1 MVKTKICG
9 IKRIEDVHY
18 VNQYLPDYIGFV
30 FADTRRKVSLETAAM
45 LAKELNP
52 QIQKVGVYV
61 RQEIGLLT
69 EALASG
75 TVDYLQLH
83 GDEDAAYEDAL
94 FESLIKRGI
103 DDPWEKCIK
112 AYRIKGAEDFQ
123 GIGKTKCKRILL
135 DTYSQIL
142 PGGTG
147 EHFDWKLIRGMEK
160 EFFLAGGI
168 SVDNIEQAI
177 REVRPYAV
185 DVSSSL
191 ETDGVKDKE
200 KIREFMETL
209 RRQEDSIK

>member
-1 MVKTKICG
+1 MVKIKICG
-9 IKRIEDVHY
+9 IKRMEDVYY

-30 FADTRRKVSLETAAM
+30 FADTRRRVSPETAAM
-45 LAKELNP
+45 LAKELDP
-52 QIQKVGVYV
+52 RIRKVGVYV

-69 EALASG
+69 EALVSG

-83 GDEDAAYEDAL
+83 GDEDAAYEEAL
-94 FESLIKRGI
+94 FESLSKNGI
-103 DDPWEKCIK
+103 DSPQERCIK
-112 AYRIKGAEDFQ
+112 ACRIRGAEDFR
-123 GIGKTKCKRILL
+123 GIGETKCRWLLL
-135 DTYSQIL
+135 DTYSPAL

-147 EHFDWKLIRGMEK
+147 EHFNWELIRGMDR

-168 SVDNIEQAI
+168 GISNIERAI

-200 KIREFMETL
+200 KIREFMEKV
-209 RRQEDSIK
+209 RNC